1 MFHFIQTLFKLL
13 QRKLRRPTFLCFS
26 SQINIPHAYYLCS
39 LLVFTWMVLGK
50 KFCNVYQ
57 GHFRF
62 GDYPDL
68 ICYRKQ
74 EILVKNV
81 DFFLESPQICI
92 SMLVYDRN
100 LVSVSA
106 SESKL
111 FLPKPKLFPQIFLM
125 LFVPCLEYFLCHT
138 ELSCKTFFNYLSNF
152 HWLVCISELLTFNV
166 LVIDMTQK
174 RNCRTHNIRLSN

>member
-1 MFHFIQTLFKLL
+1 MFHFMQTLFKLL

-92 SMLVYDRN
+92 YARHSVLQCCNEILLFICILLGTHLVRKNLRN
-100 LVSVSA
+100 GI
-106 SESKL
+106 L
-111 FLPKPKLFPQIFLM
+111 FPKLFWPTM
-125 LFVPCLEYFLCHT
+125 R
-138 ELSCKTFFNYLSNF
+138 KTFEIRGGRQVSLEQFIRTVKGQYNF
-152 HWLVCISELLTFNV
+152 
-166 LVIDMTQK
+166 
-174 RNCRTHNIRLSN
+174 

>member
-81 DFFLESPQICI
+81 DFFLNHHKYV
-92 SMLVYDRN
+92 SMLDIRYCSVAMKYCFLYVFYWGPAHLVRKNLRN
-100 LVSVSA
+100 GI
-106 SESKL
+106 L
-111 FLPKPKLFPQIFLM
+111 FPKLF
-125 LFVPCLEYFLCHT
+125 
-138 ELSCKTFFNYLSNF
+138 
-152 HWLVCISELLTFNV
+152 
-166 LVIDMTQK
+166 
-174 RNCRTHNIRLSN
+174 

>member
-1 MFHFIQTLFKLL
+1 MKHNEKLLNLFLKFHLTLSLFKLL

-62 GDYPDL
+62 GDFPDL

-74 EILVKNV
+74 EIILFLHHHNNMYLCQKYCFLQVKLFYGGLASSEKSQKWYFVSKIVLNNLLSEKRLKFQAEGRFPFNNLFEQYNFLYRFSFN
-81 DFFLESPQICI
+81 FFLEVSQI
-92 SMLVYDRN
+92 
-100 LVSVSA
+100 
-106 SESKL
+106 
-111 FLPKPKLFPQIFLM
+111 
-125 LFVPCLEYFLCHT
+125 
-138 ELSCKTFFNYLSNF
+138 
-152 HWLVCISELLTFNV
+152 
-166 LVIDMTQK
+166 
-174 RNCRTHNIRLSN
+174 